1 MDNSTVVTWGTDTSE
16 VVTWVLIGIVFCICC
31 YLWVGARSDVKKG
44 KINNNAQY
52 SVSIGVLGTFVGI
65 LYGLHNFDLSGASAI
80 EDSIKEFLNGMKLSF
95 ITSVIGM
102 FFSLL
107 IKGKQGTIE
116 DKQTEDQENNL
127 DNLKYLKGLSGLP
140 AEIINMA
147 IQFNSSINS
156 MVEVKNSLA
165 ALTEVMQ
172 NSSNAGIA
180 QSVEKLTN
188 VIQEVKQTTQENN
201 ILTGRMAEVME
212 NQNNQ
217 ISSLRNVLVES
228 GKQQLEYLLS
238 MKDNIS
244 SMKNVSC
251 EMFNQTVGFHN
262 AMNQS
267 SDRQEQILAE
277 NNQGLKDMR
286 LSFDEFLKNM
296 SENYSKAFIEALTQS
311 IRQLNV
317 ELQEQL
323 GGNFQKLNQAVTDLL
338 DWQIHYKETVES
350 TQKQL
355 NTFLDSVQAFE
366 SQVGETM
373 PGLLSQM
380 DGRIQ
385 AMDGSV
391 SRLGDTL
398 ISVDTSLEAFD
409 QQMRTKLEA
418 YLAGVEN
425 GLQEFSNNC
434 NDILMTAASKIGS
447 NLNQFEESWTENLDN
462 SMTELQS
469 VFTRFN
475 TVLLAGVGQLNQKL
489 CETVEGYKDE
499 LLHNMG
505 NSFGNL
511 NNGLQTELEQ
521 VCARFQSEMGQSFNR
536 LHGTLEKGMEGFFD
550 TLEEDLEEQHDKFVH
565 EAGDRMDDHTR
576 ELANRMSR
584 SLESFDNSM
593 NITVQETMDALK
605 NDFDEIGNKIAGAG
619 EQQVRELGTALV
631 AITNKMTENYQQL
644 MDELARLHNILMR
657 NGER

>member
-565 EAGDRMDDHTR
+565 EAGDRMYDHTR

>member
-1 MDNSTVVTWGTDTSE
+1 M
-16 VVTWVLIGIVFCICC
+16 
-31 YLWVGARSDVKKG
+31 
-44 KINNNAQY
+44 
-52 SVSIGVLGTFVGI
+52 GI

-127 DNLKYLKGLSGLP
+127 DNLKYLKELSGLP